1 MDALQMTLSRVS
13 NWFQTS
19 VWGPCQPF
27 DLGNEYQTCVEP
39 VTCVPGATNATPDMG
54 VIGSR

>member
-1 MDALQMTLSRVS
+1 MTLSRVS

-27 DLGNEYQTCVEP
+27 DLGNEYQICVEP
-39 VTCVPGATNATPDMG
+39 ITCVSGATNATPDMG